1 MSAPRL
7 ERRIGIGGA
16 ILLSFNG
23 VLGGAIF
30 ALPATLAA
38 DFGSFSPWLF
48 PLVAVASLLI
58 ILPFARSAG
67 AFPQSGG
74 PAAYGAVFG
83 RFVGFELGWIY
94 YVART
99 TAFAANANVLA
110 AYVAR
115 WWTGADEGWGR
126 AALLVSVCAI
136 LAAINIAGLK
146 RALAVLGG
154 LTFLKTVPLIV
165 AALAV
170 LALTIPW
177 PAPGPL
183 PELSTLEAGVLLV
196 FYAFVG
202 FENVVVPAGETK
214 RPATVLPRAIFVTIA
229 ATTLLYF
236 LVQLAFVS
244 ALPGGA
250 TDDKAPLIDLG
261 TWLAGPAGAVV
272 LTLAAISS
280 LSGNLHGIMTST
292 SRVTSALGERGD
304 LPRWFARVHPRF
316 VTPANS
322 IAFLAVFAAVL
333 ALVGSYVWLAVI
345 SVLARLIVYAVT
357 IAALPRAPERG
368 EVPRWMYFIGAAGI
382 ALCIWASTQVGWDS
396 WRTLGLLALAGAA
409 LYAFAS
415 RSGASRS
422 GAPRSGA
429 SSTDIDSVSA
439 IQPPPSSRDPS

>member
-1 MSAPRL
+1 MSEPGGSPRL
-7 ERRIGIGGA
+7 ERRIGLGGA

-48 PLVAVASLLI
+48 PLVAIASLLI
-58 ILPFARSAG
+58 IVPFARSAG
-67 AFPQSGG
+67 SFPESGG
-74 PAAYGAVFG
+74 PAEYGAVFG

-110 AYVAR
+110 SYVGR
-115 WWTGADEGWGR
+115 WWLGADEGWGR
-126 AALLVSVCAI
+126 AALLVGVCAI

-154 LTFLKTVPLIV
+154 LTFLKTVPLI
-165 AALAV
+165 AAAVAV
-170 LALTIPW
+170 LALTVPW
-177 PAPGPL
+177 PTPGPL

-214 RPATVLPRAIFVTIA
+214 RPGTVLPRAIFATIA
-229 ATTLLYF
+229 LTTLLYF
-236 LVQLAFVS
+236 IVQLAFVS

-250 TDDKAPLIDLG
+250 SDDKSPLIDLG
-261 TWLAGPAGAVV
+261 SWLAGPAGAMI
-272 LTLAAISS
+272 LTLAAIAS

-292 SRVTSALGERGD
+292 SRVSFALAERGD
-304 LPRWFARVHPRF
+304 LPRWFAQVHPRF

-322 IAFLAVFAAVL
+322 IAFLALFAAGL
-333 ALVGSYVWLAVI
+333 ALIGSYVWLAVI
-345 SVLARLIVYAVT
+345 SVLARLITYAVT

-368 EVPRWMYFIGAAGI
+368 AVPRWLYAMGGAGI
-382 ALCIWASTQVGWDS
+382 LLCAWASTQVGWES
-396 WRTLGLLALAGAA
+396 WRMLGLLALAGAG
-409 LYAFAS
+409 LYAIAA
-415 RSGASRS
+415 RRGAAARD
-422 GAPRSGA
+422 AEA
-429 SSTDIDSVSA
+429 VSA
-439 IQPPPSSRDPS
+439 IDPPPSSREPS

>member
-1 MSAPRL
+1 MSEPKLKRS
-7 ERRIGIGGA
+7 IGLGGA
-16 ILLSFNG
+16 VLLSFNG

-38 DFGSFSPWLF
+38 DFGAFSPWLF
-48 PLVAVASLLI
+48 PLVALASLLI
-58 ILPFARSAG
+58 IVPFARSAG

-115 WWTGADEGWGR
+115 WWTGADEGAGR
-126 AALLVSVCAI
+126 AVLLVAVCAI
-136 LAAINIAGLK
+136 LAAINIAGMK

-154 LTFLKTVPLIV
+154 LTLLKTLPLIV

-170 LALTIPW
+170 LALTMPW
-177 PAPGPL
+177 PTPGPM
-183 PELSTLEAGVLLV
+183 PELGSLEAGVLLV

-214 RPATVLPRAIFVTIA
+214 RPGTVLPRAI
-229 ATTLLYF
+229 
-236 LVQLAFVS
+236 VS

-250 TDDKAPLIDLG
+250 SDDKAPLIDLG
-261 TWLAGPAGAVV
+261 GWLAGTAGAMI
-272 LTLAAISS
+272 LTLAAIAS

-304 LPRWFARVHPRF
+304 LPRWFARVNPRF

-322 IAFLAVFAAVL
+322 IAFLALFAAGL

-345 SVLARLIVYAVT
+345 SVLARLIIYAVT

-368 EVPRWMYFIGAAGI
+368 DVPKWLYAMGAAGI
-382 ALCIWASTQVGWDS
+382 ALCIWASTQVGWEG
-396 WRTLGLLALAGAA
+396 WRMLGLLALAGAA
-409 LYAFAS
+409 LYAIAT
-415 RSGASRS
+415 RGRAT
-422 GAPRSGA
+422 
-429 SSTDIDSVSA
+429 SSAAAAVSA
-439 IQPPPSSRDPS
+439 IQPPPSSREPS

>member
-1 MSAPRL
+1 MSEPPNGPRL
-7 ERRIGIGGA
+7 ERRIGLGGA

-48 PLVAVASLLI
+48 PLVAFASLLI
-58 ILPFARSAG
+58 IVPFARSAG

-94 YVART
+94 YIART
-99 TAFAANANVLA
+99 AAFAANANVLT

-115 WWTGADEGWGR
+115 WWTGADQGVGR
-126 AALLVSVCAI
+126 AVLMLSVCAI
-136 LAAINIAGLK
+136 LAAVNIAGLK
-146 RALAVLGG
+146 RALALLGG
-154 LTFLKTVPLIV
+154 LTLLKALPLLV

-170 LALTIPW
+170 LALTVPW

-183 PELSTLEAGVLLV
+183 PQLSELETGVLLV

-202 FENVVVPAGETK
+202 FENVVVPAGETR

-250 TDDKAPLIDLG
+250 SDDASHNGAPLIDLG
-261 TWLAGPAGAVV
+261 SWLLGPAGAII
-272 LTLAAISS
+272 LTLAAIAS

-292 SRVTSALGERGD
+292 SRVTHALGERGD

-316 VTPANS
+316 VTPTNS
-322 IAFLAVFAAVL
+322 IAFLALFAGGL
-333 ALVGSYVWLAVI
+333 ALIGSYVWLAVI
-345 SVLARLIVYAVT
+345 SVLARLIIYAVT
-357 IAALPRAPERG
+357 IAALPRAPERST
-368 EVPRWMYFIGAAGI
+368 VPGWLTAMGVAGI
-382 ALCIWASTQVGWDS
+382 ALCLWASTQADWQA
-396 WRTLGLLALAGAA
+396 WRTLGLLALVGAL
-409 LYAFAS
+409 LYAVAA
-415 RSGASRS
+415 RGKN
-422 GAPRSGA
+422 
-429 SSTDIDSVSA
+429 SSSEADSVSE
-439 IQPPPSSRDPS
+439 IQPPPSSREPS

>member
-1 MSAPRL
+1 LSEGRL
-7 ERRIGIGGA
+7 PRRIGLGGA

-23 VLGGAIF
+23 VLGAAIF
-30 ALPATLAA
+30 ALPAVLAA

-48 PLVAVASLLI
+48 PLVALASLLI
-58 ILPFARSAG
+58 IIPFARSAG

-94 YVART
+94 YIART
-99 TAFAANANVLA
+99 AAFAANANVLT

-115 WWTGADEGWGR
+115 WWTGADQGVGR
-126 AALLVSVCAI
+126 AVVMLSVCAI
-136 LAAINIAGLK
+136 LAAVNIAGVK
-146 RALAVLGG
+146 RALALLGG
-154 LTFLKTVPLIV
+154 LTLLKTLPLLI

-170 LALTIPW
+170 LALTFPW
-177 PAPGPL
+177 PTPGPL
-183 PELSTLEAGVLLV
+183 PELSTLETGVLLV

-214 RPATVLPRAIFVTIA
+214 RPGTVLPQAIFVTIA
-229 ATTLLYF
+229 LTTLLYF

-250 TDDKAPLIDLG
+250 SDDKAPLIDLG
-261 TWLAGPAGAVV
+261 SWLAGPTGAVI
-272 LTLAAISS
+272 LTLAAIAS

-322 IAFLAVFAAVL
+322 IAFLAAFAAAL
-333 ALVGSYVWLAVI
+333 ALIGTYVWLAVI
-345 SVLARLIVYAVT
+345 SVLARLIIYAVT

-368 EVPRWMYFIGAAGI
+368 TVPRWLYVTGAAGI
-382 ALCIWASTQVGWDS
+382 ALCIWASTQVEWEA
-396 WRTLGLLALAGAA
+396 WRTLGLLALAGAL
-409 LYAFAS
+409 LYAIA
-415 RSGASRS
+415 RR
-422 GAPRSGA
+422 GA
-429 SSTDIDSVSA
+429 SSTDADAVSA

>member
-1 MSAPRL
+1 MSEPRL
-7 ERRIGIGGA
+7 KRSIGLPGA

-48 PLVAVASLLI
+48 PLVALASLLI
-58 ILPFARSAG
+58 IVPFARSAG
-67 AFPQSGG
+67 SFPESGG
-74 PAAYGAVFG
+74 PATYGAVFG

-110 AYVAR
+110 SYVGR
-115 WWTGADEGWGR
+115 WWLGANEGWGR
-126 AALLVSVCAI
+126 AALILSVCAI

-154 LTFLKTVPLIV
+154 LTLLKTLPLIA
-165 AALAV
+165 AALAG
-170 LALTIPW
+170 LALAVPW

-183 PELSTLEAGVLLV
+183 PELNQLEAGVLLV

-214 RPATVLPRAIFVTIA
+214 RPGTVLPRAMFVTIA
-229 ATTLLYF
+229 STTLLYF
-236 LVQLAFVS
+236 VVQLAYIS

-250 TDDKAPLIDLG
+250 INGAADNLAPLIDLG
-261 TWLAGPAGAVV
+261 SWLAGPAGAMI
-272 LTLAAISS
+272 LTLAAIAS

-304 LPRWFARVHPRF
+304 LPHWFACVHPRF
-316 VTPANS
+316 ITPANS

-333 ALVGSYVWLAVI
+333 ALIGTYVWLAVI
-345 SVLARLIVYAVT
+345 SVLARLIIYSVT

-368 EVPRWMYFIGAAGI
+368 AVPGWIYGLGIAGI
-382 ALCIWASTQVGWDS
+382 VLCIWASMQVSWEG
-396 WRTLGLLALAGAA
+396 WRTLGLLAFAGAV
-409 LYAFAS
+409 LYAIAS
-415 RSGASRS
+415 RRGAAKGR
-422 GAPRSGA
+422 A
-429 SSTDIDSVSA
+429 SSRDAATVSA

>member
-1 MSAPRL
+1 VSEPGDGPRL
-7 ERRIGIGGA
+7 ERRIGLPGA
-16 ILLSFNG
+16 VLLSFNG

-30 ALPATLAA
+30 ALPATLAG

-48 PLVAVASLLI
+48 PLVAFASLLI
-58 ILPFARSAG
+58 IVPFARSAG
-67 AFPQSGG
+67 AFPESGG

-94 YVART
+94 YIART
-99 TAFAANANVLA
+99 AAFAANANVLT

-115 WWTGADEGWGR
+115 WWTGADQGVGR
-126 AALLVSVCAI
+126 AVLMLSVCAI
-136 LAAINIAGLK
+136 LAAVNIAGVK
-146 RALAVLGG
+146 RALALLGG
-154 LTFLKTVPLIV
+154 LTLLKALPLLL

-170 LALTIPW
+170 LALTVPW
-177 PAPGPL
+177 PTPGPMPPL
-183 PELSTLEAGVLLV
+183 GELEAGVLLV

-202 FENVVVPAGETK
+202 FENGVVPAGETK
-214 RPATVLPRAIFVTIA
+214 RPRVVLPRAIFTTIA
-229 ATTLLYF
+229 VTTTLYF
-236 LVQLAFVS
+236 LVQLAYIN

-250 TDDKAPLIDLG
+250 SDDKAPLIDLG
-261 TWLAGPAGAVV
+261 RWLAGPAGAVI
-272 LTLAAISS
+272 LTLAAIAS

-322 IAFLAVFAAVL
+322 IAFLAVFAAAL
-333 ALVGSYVWLAVI
+333 ALIGTYVWLAVI
-345 SVLARLIVYAVT
+345 SVLARLIIYAVT

-368 EVPRWMYFIGAAGI
+368 NVPRWIYVTGTAGI
-382 ALCIWASTQVGWDS
+382 ALCAWASLQVGWEA

-409 LYAFAS
+409 LYAIAS
-415 RSGASRS
+415 RSGSPAN
-422 GAPRSGA
+422 ADA
-429 SSTDIDSVSA
+429 VSA

>member
-1 MSAPRL
+1 MIEPQTGPRL
-7 ERRIGIGGA
+7 ERRIGLAGA

-23 VLGGAIF
+23 VLGGGIF
-30 ALPATLAA
+30 AMPALLAA

-48 PLVAVASLLI
+48 PLVAFASLLI
-58 ILPFARSAG
+58 IVPFARSAG
-67 AFPQSGG
+67 SFPESGG

-83 RFVGFELGWIY
+83 RFVGFELGWVY
-94 YVART
+94 YIART
-99 TAFAANANVLA
+99 AAFAANANVLT

-115 WWTGADEGWGR
+115 WWTGADQGLGR
-126 AALLVSVCAI
+126 AALLLGVCAL
-136 LAAINIAGLK
+136 LAAVNIAGVR
-146 RALAVLGG
+146 RALALLGG
-154 LTFLKTVPLIV
+154 LTLLKALPLLL

-170 LALTIPW
+170 LALTVPW
-177 PAPGPL
+177 PTPGPL
-183 PELSTLEAGVLLV
+183 PPLSELEAGVLLV

-214 RPATVLPRAIFVTIA
+214 RPGTVLPRAIFVTIA

-250 TDDKAPLIDLG
+250 SDDKAPLIDLG
-261 TWLAGPAGAVV
+261 IWLAGPAGAML
-272 LTLAAISS
+272 LTLAAIAS
-280 LSGNLHGIMTST
+280 LGGNLHGIMAST

-322 IAFLAVFAAVL
+322 IAFLAAFAAAL

-345 SVLARLIVYAVT
+345 SVLARLIIYAVT
-357 IAALPRAPERG
+357 IAALHRAPQRG
-368 EVPRWMYFIGAAGI
+368 EVPRWLYVMGAAGI
-382 ALCIWASTQVGWDS
+382 ALCAWAALQVEWDA

-409 LYAFAS
+409 LYALAARGSAS
-415 RSGASRS
+415 VRA
-422 GAPRSGA
+422 AEA
-429 SSTDIDSVSA
+429 VSA